1 MILKIAPPILF
12 LVQIVAGRQ
21 WMPFSWVIA
30 LCFISSALPAKALY
44 LRVAEVQR
52 EGQELMAKGK
62 NTPSREGDGDVIPTL
77 CLVLRH
83 MDASV

>member
-1 MILKIAPPILF
+1 MLL
-12 LVQIVAGRQ
+12 
-21 WMPFSWVIA
+21 SWVIT

-52 EGQELMAKGK
+52 DGQEFMAKGK
-62 NTPSREGDGDVIPTL
+62 STPPREGDGDVIPTL

-83 MDASV
+83 MDVFV